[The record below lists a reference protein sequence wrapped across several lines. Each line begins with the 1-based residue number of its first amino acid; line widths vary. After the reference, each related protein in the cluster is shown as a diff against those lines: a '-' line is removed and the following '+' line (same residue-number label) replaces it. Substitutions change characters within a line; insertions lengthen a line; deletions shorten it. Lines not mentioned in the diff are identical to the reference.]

1 MLRKEERSIYFAF
14 VDHSQ
19 VPWNVPSSRSVV
31 KVLITHFRLA
41 EQTASE
47 RLVCDLAL
55 LLQAGGATVAVFTTQ
70 AGPLADLLQKSG
82 IPVAGHPWIGS
93 FQPDLI
99 HGHGN
104 LETLTAMLGHP
115 DVPAVFFSPGSAG
128 WREHAPLH
136 PRIHRYLTGSA
147 AGKAWLVRERGVAPD
162 RIAILPEWVDFSALG
177 PPRRVPP
184 KPRTALFAD
193 PAEGRE
199 ERLARQACEELGIHF
214 ETISSL
220 AGKSSLRPG
229 ELYPRYDLVFAR
241 GKSLLEALAAGCA
254 AIPVSPGRIGELVT
268 VRNFPAMATRG
279 DGEGPEI
286 KPDSIRLAELVTEIE
301 TWNWSELAPVAEKV
315 REYHGSAAVLSQLT
329 EIHRRALAHTKAQS
343 GPDSTERTWTAGW
356 LLELAQ
362 QQAYLDSGSLEL
374 RQRISALRLEQT
386 QRDGQAQD
394 LRAQLEI
401 EKEKVRFARR
411 LLQDGT
417 VLQAGLKRRIEEG
430 WREIETGRGRL
441 RSLAGEPQPESLAD
455 LSS

>member
-1 MLRKEERSIYFAF
+1 M
-14 VDHSQ
+14 
-19 VPWNVPSSRSVV
+19 

-55 LLQAGGATVAVFTTQ
+55 LLHAGGATVAVFATQ
-70 AGPLADLLQKSG
+70 VGPLADMLQKSG

-115 DVPAVFFSPGSAG
+115 GVPAVFYSPGSAG

-136 PRIHRYLTGSA
+136 PRIRRYLTGSA
-147 AGKAWLVRERGVAPD
+147 AGKAWLLRERGIAPD

-177 PPRRVPP
+177 RPPRRVPP
-184 KPRTALFAD
+184 KPHTALFAD
-193 PAEGRE
+193 PSEGRE

-214 ETISSL
+214 ETLSSL

-229 ELYPRYDLVFAR
+229 ELFPRYDLVFAR
-241 GKSLLEALAAGCA
+241 GKPLLEALAAGCA

-268 VRNFPAMATRG
+268 IRNFPARVTRG
-279 DGEGPEI
+279 DGDEPEI
-286 KPDSIRLAELVTEIE
+286 KPDSMRLAELVTEIE
-301 TWNWSELAPVAEKV
+301 TWNWSDLAPVAEKV
-315 REYHGSAAVLSQLT
+315 REFHGSAAVLSQLT
-329 EIHRRALAHTKAQS
+329 ENYRLALAHTEAPS
-343 GPDSTERTWTAGW
+343 GPESTERTWTANW
-356 LLELAQ
+356 LLELAR
-362 QQAYLDSGSLEL
+362 QQADLDSGSLEL
-374 RQRISALRLEQT
+374 RQRISALRFEQT

-394 LRAQLEI
+394 LRAQLEV

-411 LLQDGT
+411 LLQDGS

-430 WREIETGRGRL
+430 WREIE
-441 RSLAGEPQPESLAD
+441 AGWSHAD